1 MVTNKVTIFFI
12 VLIRRITNCL
22 CPHQFGEEA
31 L

>member
-22 CPHQFGEEA
+22 CLHQFGEEA